1 MATTLSSSGRSLDPS
16 HFRLVAAELYNHA
29 GDYRVINDLISNIT
43 IRESL
48 FLPSLIVEVTV
59 SDAINFFE
67 SFALIGQEVL
77 VLEFEK
83 HPVISELPLA
93 RRIEVIITEYSDYAK
108 SPTNA
113 NQQAYTFKGISPYA
127 YNSKFQKISR
137 AYSGSSTENMARILT
152 DDLYFNQL
160 AVRGTDSTNG
170 RGVINI
176 QEPLK
181 AIEYFRK
188 IARDE
193 NGAPFYFFQ
202 SLDNIVR
209 IYSLSYLMS
218 KDTNPV
224 YNDYI
229 YLKGYVSA
237 QGTTDDYKERQTRIL
252 EVSSKLGLSK
262 VTQSTQGAYA
272 SDNNFLDIANKV
284 YRNKT
289 FDYNGENG
297 TKVRSNKI
305 SDGNSVLLSNSFQ
318 VGKDYSRPL
327 NTLPNAHKEFIS
339 TNTLAF
345 GSALNNYN
353 QELQDGIQS
362 LNAFNAKLN
371 TMTHNI
377 ELNGDFNLNAGRKLR
392 LLFPKSMEANAYKGF
407 NSEDYET
414 QHIDTL
420 LSGEYLVTSVMHKF
434 EFGEQEDKHI
444 CSLEVKKDSVF
455 SEI

>member
-1 MATTLSSSGRSLDPS
+1 MATTLSSSGRSIDPS
-16 HFRLVAAELYNHA
+16 HFRLISAELYNHS
-29 GDYRVINDLISNIT
+29 GDFRIINDLITNIT

-48 FLPSLIVEVTV
+48 FLTSIIVEVTI
-59 SDAINFFE
+59 SDVINFFE
-67 SFALIGQEVL
+67 SFALIGQEIL

-83 HPVISELPLA
+83 HPIGSELPMS
-93 RRIEVIITEYSDYAK
+93 RKVEVIITEYSEYAK
-108 SPTNA
+108 STTNA
-113 NQQAYTFKGISPYA
+113 NQQAYTLKGISPYA

-137 AYSGSSTENMARILT
+137 AYSGAATENIERILT
-152 DDLYFNQL
+152 DDLDYSQL
-160 AVRGTDSTNG
+160 AIRGIDSTSH
-170 RGVINI
+170 RGIINI

-193 NGAPFYFFQ
+193 SGAPFYFFQ
-202 SLDNIVR
+202 SIDSVVR
-209 IYSLSYLMS
+209 IYSLSYLMD
-218 KDTNPV
+218 KDLNPV
-224 YNDYI
+224 YNDYL
-229 YLKGYVSA
+229 YLKGYVAVPGSVE
-237 QGTTDDYKERQTRIL
+237 DYKERASRIL

-262 VTQSTQGAYA
+262 IMQGAQGAYA

-289 FDYNGENG
+289 FDYNGQSGQRVKN
-297 TKVRSNKI
+297 NKLA
-305 SDGNSVLLSNSFQ
+305 DGNSVLLSSSFQ
-318 VGKDYSRPL
+318 IGKDYSRSL

-339 TNTLAF
+339 TNSLAF
-345 GSALNNYN
+345 GSTLTNYN
-353 QELQDGIQS
+353 QELQEGIQT

-377 ELNGDFNLNAGRKLR
+377 ELNGDFSLNAGRKIR
-392 LLFPKSMEANAYKGF
+392 LLFPKSMEANSYKGF

-414 QHIDTL
+414 RHIDTL

-434 EFGEQEDKHI
+434 EFGEQEDKHM

>member
-48 FLPSLIVEVTV
+48 FLPSLIVEVTI

-83 HPVISELPLA
+83 HPVISELPLT

-113 NQQAYTFKGISPYA
+113 NQQAYTFKGISSYA

-362 LNAFNAKLN
+362 LNAFNAKFN

-407 NSEDYET
+407 NPEDYET